1 VSWRLQNENLV
12 KASERK
18 RLKNE
23 LTRQGT
29 VALALNDGHLWA
41 QRAAEYRSDAERMS
55 RKLPDDSRPQRAFPL
70 HSLELAEAAR
80 KISLSAARGV
90 EAPARLAAL
99 ERGDEMPSRA
109 LLARMSKQYRR
120 PLVVFY
126 LAEPPVTGDRGTDFR
141 TATER
146 DEGQEPLLDAII
158 RDVRSRQGLVRTA
171 LLDEDDVE
179 PLQFVGQ
186 YGLDDGVSA
195 LRDALREVLTF
206 DRERF
211 RASSTVFDAF
221 DYLRSRAEEAG
232 IFVLLIGD
240 LGSHHTAISPQTFR
254 GYTLADPIAPFVV
267 LNDRDARSA
276 WSFTLLH
283 ELCHLLLGTS
293 GVSGAYA
300 ALDIE
305 RVCDDVAS
313 GLLLDDGE
321 LGELM
326 PTAGGRA
333 PSAAAIAAF
342 ARSRNISRTMVVYR
356 LLRRGSI
363 DRDRWVQLRDRF
375 RAEWLERVP
384 QFWDWLLH
392 RLQRLMSYRSIP
404 SPVRRAT

>member
-1 VSWRLQNENLV
+1 
-12 KASERK
+12 
-18 RLKNE
+18 
-23 LTRQGT
+23 
-29 VALALNDGHLWA
+29 
-41 QRAAEYRSDAERMS
+41 
-55 RKLPDDSRPQRAFPL
+55 
-70 HSLELAEAAR
+70 
-80 KISLSAARGV
+80 
-90 EAPARLAAL
+90 
-99 ERGDEMPSRA
+99 
-109 LLARMSKQYRR
+109 
-120 PLVVFY
+120 
-126 LAEPPVTGDRGTDFR
+126 
-141 TATER
+141 
-146 DEGQEPLLDAII
+146 
-158 RDVRSRQGLVRTA
+158 

-186 YGLDDGVSA
+186 YSLDDGVSA

-300 ALDIE
+300 ALEIE

-321 LGELM
+321 LDELM

-333 PSAAAIAAF
+333 PSAAEIAAF

-356 LLRRGSI
+356 LVRRGSI
-363 DRDRWVQLRDRF
+363 DRDQWVQLRDRF
-375 RAEWLERVP
+375 RAEWLE
-384 QFWDWLLH
+384 H
-392 RLQRLMSYRSIP
+392 RDDVRARNREAEGGPSYYV
-404 SPVRRAT
+404 VRRHRIGAHLLGTVSYLLKTGSMTTVKAAKVLGVKPKNVLSGATSSDRAAFSPD

>member
-1 VSWRLQNENLV
+1 MPRINPAV
-12 KASERK
+12 
-18 RLKNE
+18 
-23 LTRQGT
+23 LT
-29 VALALNDGHLWA
+29 WA
-41 QRAAEYRSDAERMS
+41 RETAGLD
-55 RKLPDDSRPQRAFPL
+55 
-70 HSLELAEAAR
+70 LAEAAR
-80 KISLSAARGV
+80 KIGLSAARGV

-146 DEGQEPLLDAII
+146 DEDQEPLLDAII

-186 YGLDDGVSA
+186 YSLDDGISA

-221 DYLRSRAEEAG
+221 DYLRSRAEDAG

-300 ALDIE
+300 ALEIE

-321 LGELM
+321 LDELM

-333 PSAAAIAAF
+333 PSAAEIAAF

-356 LLRRGSI
+356 LVRRGSI
-363 DRDRWVQLRDRF
+363 DRDQWVQLRDRF
-375 RAEWLERVP
+375 RAEWLE
-384 QFWDWLLH
+384 H
-392 RLQRLMSYRSIP
+392 RDDVRARNREAEGGPSYYV
-404 SPVRRAT
+404 VRRHRIGAHLLGTVSYLLKTGSMTTVKAAKVLGVKPKNVAELLAGGPKPANA